1 MDTPHWVSS
10 CEKLAKHFND
20 CLSLK
25 YRVIEEVRLVSDRY
39 NLPSSL
45 KTATRAQRRGTT
57 DPVYYRITDSTQIA
71 KVNMRRLLSHS
82 NTKMELTVYPAQKSM
97 EYAVQNGRRFV
108 VSSACQCE
116 ATHQKTEHLQS
127 HQEEADTK
135 LISHPLDATA
145 NGASTLKIHSP
156 DTDVF
161 VLSHPLR
168 NWYRPKTSKYK
179 LNANF
184 PVSWCG

>member
-1 MDTPHWVSS
+1 MTVS
-10 CEKLAKHFND
+10 
-20 CLSLK
+20 
-25 YRVIEEVRLVSDRY
+25 
-39 NLPSSL
+39 LPSTVWL
-45 KTATRAQRRGTT
+45 KKFDWFLT
-57 DPVYYRITDSTQIA
+57 DITYLLRWKLQPELKGEEPDPLYYRITDSTQIA

-82 NTKMELTVYPAQKSM
+82 NTKMELTVYLAQKSM

-108 VSSACQCE
+108 VSWACQCE

-135 LISHPLDATA
+135 LILHPLDATA

-161 VLSHPLR
+161 VLSHLLR